1 MHKTLTVRSQ
11 QNLTKLCIFIQHLKQ
26 SVMLENS
33 RAFASFS
40 VDDVEKAKTFYSQ
53 ILGLEVTQDNDMGGI
68 LTIHIDGGIPV
79 LVYPKPDHTPATFTI
94 LNFLVA
100 NIDEAVAEL
109 KSSGVIFNSY
119 HTEDLK
125 TDENNISRGNG
136 GPNIAWFT
144 DPSGNIL
151 SVLETR

>member
-1 MHKTLTVRSQ
+1 
-11 QNLTKLCIFIQHLKQ
+11 
-26 SVMLENS
+26 MLEHS
-33 RAFASFS
+33 KAFASFS
-40 VDDVEKAKTFYSQ
+40 VDDVEKAKTFYGE
-53 ILGLEVTQDNDMGGI
+53 ILGLNVTQDDSMGGV
-68 LTIHIDGGIPV
+68 LTLHINGGISL
-79 LVYPKPDHTPATFTI
+79 LVYPKPNHMPATFTV